1 MLVTDFRDARTI
13 GSQMPKLFLAMRLK
27 GLATSEVLGGS
38 ELSVGRT
45 SLTSFDDVKKL
56 DLVNEKMP
64 ARKGET
70 LESGQ
75 GQSPARS
82 STSIQNFLRKSVVN
96 QAPPNLPKTT

>member
-1 MLVTDFRDARTI
+1 
-13 GSQMPKLFLAMRLK
+13 MRLK
-27 GLATSEVLGGS
+27 GLATSEVLGGG

-64 ARKGET
+64 ARKGEG

-75 GQSPARS
+75 SAPRS
-82 STSIQNFLRKSVVN
+82 STSIQNYFRSSVVA
-96 QAPPNLPKTT
+96 QPPNLPKKTT